1 MHKLKLSPEAD
12 KLLWKIKG
20 GALALLIILIGLGA

>member
-1 MHKLKLSPEAD
+1 MHKLNLSLGAN

-20 GALALLIILIGLGA
+20 VALALLIILIGLWA

>member
-1 MHKLKLSPEAD
+1 MHKLNLSSEAA

-20 GALALLIILIGLGA
+20 VALALLIILIGLGA

>member
-1 MHKLKLSPEAD
+1 MYKLNLSPEAN

-20 GALALLIILIGLGA
+20 VALALLIILIGLEA

>member
-1 MHKLKLSPEAD
+1 MHKLNLSPEAN

-20 GALALLIILIGLGA
+20 VALTLLIILIGLRA